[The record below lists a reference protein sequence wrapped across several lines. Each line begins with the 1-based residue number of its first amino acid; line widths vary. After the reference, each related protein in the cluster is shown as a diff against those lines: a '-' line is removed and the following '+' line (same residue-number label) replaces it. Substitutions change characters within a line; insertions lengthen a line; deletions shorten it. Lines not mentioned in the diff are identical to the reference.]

1 MTPQQIMVDVAIAN
15 WKLTIKRAT
24 SVFDGL
30 TEEQFLHPVA
40 PGRNRVVYLLGHLT
54 AVHDLMLPLLGL
66 GERHHVELDEAF
78 LSNPDGTFE
87 KLPSVADL
95 KRYWNETNSL
105 LLEKFLT
112 LTPEQWLERHS
123 AMTDE
128 DHAKDPARNRFSVLL
143 NRNNHAAFHLGQL
156 VLAREKK

>member
-1 MTPQQIMVDVAIAN
+1 MTPQQIMVDVAIGN

-24 SVFDGL
+24 SLFDGL
-30 TEEQFLHPVA
+30 TEEEFLKPIA
-40 PGRNRVVYLLGHLT
+40 PGRNRVIYLLGHLT

-66 GERHHVELDEAF
+66 GERHHVELDELF
-78 LSNPDGTFE
+78 LSNPDGTFAE
-87 KLPSVADL
+87 LPPVVDL

-105 LLEKFLT
+105 LLEKALL
-112 LTPEQWLERHS
+112 LTPEQWLERHT

-128 DHAKDPARNRFSVLL
+128 DLVKDPTRNRFSVFL
-143 NRNNHAAFHLGQL
+143 NRTNHTAFHLGQL